1 MGRTFREWNPEQS
14 WLFPPSPQD
23 WLPAGHLVYFLM
35 DVSEQLDLAP
45 ILERYES
52 EKGGKPPYHPRMMLV
67 LLLYS
72 YCLGVFSSR
81 KIAARCETDV
91 AFRVIVGDGIPDFR
105 TISEYRRRH
114 LDQFQ
119 HLFVEV
125 LRLCRES
132 GLLKVGRLALD
143 GTKIKANA
151 SRHKA
156 MSYERMV
163 AEEERLRAEIKE
175 LLQQAQAADAADDVQ
190 HGPDCR
196 GDELPD
202 ELARRESRLRKIRE
216 AKAALEQQAR
226 DQAAAE
232 AAVRQAE
239 GKPPAKT
246 SPKIVRGRTRT
257 PEDAVP
263 DAKAQ
268 RNFTDP
274 ESKIMKTASKGWDQ
288 CGNAQAVVNEQQ
300 IIVAADV
307 TDQANDVRQ
316 VEPML
321 EQTIG
326 NIDQAGVAENIGAFT
341 ADTGYFSEA
350 NVEVLQR
357 HERVDAAYIATGRL
371 KHNERVPAAP
381 KGRMPAGLSAK
392 EKMARL
398 LRTQQGRT
406 EYARRKAIVEP
417 PFGQIKHCRG
427 FRQFLLRGL
436 EKMTAEWKL
445 VTLTHNLL
453 KLFRGAALASN

>member
-1 MGRTFREWNPEQS
+1 MSRTFREWNPDQS

-23 WLPAGHLVYFLM
+23 WLPDGHLVYFLM
-35 DVSEQLDLAP
+35 DVSEQLDLSP
-45 ILERYES
+45 IMKKYDS

-72 YCLGVFSSR
+72 YCIGVFSSR
-81 KIAARCETDV
+81 KIVARCETDV
-91 AFRVIVGDGIPDFR
+91 AFRVIVGDNIPDFR

-114 LDQFQ
+114 LEQFQ

-156 MSYERMV
+156 MSYDRML
-163 AEEERLRAEIKE
+163 AEEKRLQAEIDE
-175 LLQQAQAADAADDVQ
+175 LLKQAQAADDAEDAELGRD
-190 HGPDCR
+190 HR

-202 ELARRESRLRKIRE
+202 ELRRRESRLLKIRE

-226 DQAAAE
+226 DKATAE
-232 AAVRQAE
+232 AAIREAE

-246 SPKIVRGRTRT
+246 DPQ
-257 PEDAVP
+257 DAVP
-263 DAKAQ
+263 DPKAQ

-274 ESKIMKTASKGWDQ
+274 ESKIMKTSSKGWDQ
-288 CGNAQAVVNEQQ
+288 CGNAQAVVNENQ

-316 VEPML
+316 VNPML
-321 EQTIG
+321 DQTIT
-326 NIDQAGVAENIGAFT
+326 NINQAGVTENIKAFT
-341 ADTGYFSEA
+341 ADAGYFSEA
-350 NVEVLQR
+350 NVEVLEQ
-357 HERVDAAYIATGRL
+357 HERVDEAYIATGRL
-371 KHNERVPAAP
+371 KHHERVAPAP
-381 KGRMPAGLSAK
+381 TGRIPAGLSVK
-392 EKMARL
+392 EKMARK
-398 LRTQQGRT
+398 LRTKKGRA
-406 EYARRKAIVEP
+406 EYARRKAMAEP

-427 FRQFLLRGL
+427 FRQFLLRSM
-436 EKMTAEWKL
+436 EKMKAEWNL

-453 KLFRGAALASN
+453 KLFRSGALATH